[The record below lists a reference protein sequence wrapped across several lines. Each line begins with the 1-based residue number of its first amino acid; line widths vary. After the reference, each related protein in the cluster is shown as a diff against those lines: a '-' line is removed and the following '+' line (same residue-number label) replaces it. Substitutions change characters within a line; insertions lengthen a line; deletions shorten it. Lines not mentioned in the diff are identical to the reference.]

1 MYLKIKDVVEIREAL
16 ETLSNE
22 KLKISKEG
30 GEAFNLLMMKFHLF
44 VV

>member
-16 ETLSNE
+16 ETLSKE
-22 KLKISKEG
+22 ELTLSKEG

>member
-16 ETLSNE
+16 EVLSKE
-22 KLKISKEG
+22 ELKLSKEG
-30 GEAFNLLMMKFHLF
+30 SEAYNLLIMKFHLF